1 MEASPPPFRLD
12 SKAGLYVD
20 GWPLTSKIF
29 SESGLSSLLTPSL
42 STEIYFA
49 SSLPPS
55 FSLSPASTQT
65 LLTYTTC
72 TFSPPYCSIFPLFF
86 SRRVALSLV
95 RCLPRLVFCLSGA
108 RFSVRLSSVSAAPAK
123 QHLTQKGNPPS
134 AFSLGPN

>member
-55 FSLSPASTQT
+55 FSLSFQPHHTHCLRTPRARSRP
-65 LLTYTTC
+65 LTAAY
-72 TFSPPYCSIFPLFF
+72 FPCFF
-86 SRRVALSLV
+86 RDVSLY
-95 RCLPRLVFCLSGA
+95 R
-108 RFSVRLSSVSAAPAK
+108 SSVVY
-123 QHLTQKGNPPS
+123 LVW
-134 AFSLGPN
+134 FFVCLGPVSPTQCFQPKNIRIRKTEYSTPKTRFCKFEY